1 MPTFV
6 NPTIS
11 YNIQSFEN
19 NKWNLIFR
27 TDFTDKCEI
36 ERLLEDC
43 YKFDPTGKYQI
54 VEHWR

>member
-1 MPTFV
+1 MFDNVTV
-6 NPTIS
+6 T
-11 YNIQSFEN
+11 YNIQAFEN

-27 TDFTDKCEI
+27 TDFTDKREI

>member
-1 MPTFV
+1 MTMFDTV
-6 NPTIS
+6 TVT

-19 NKWNLIFR
+19 NKWKLIFR
-27 TDFTDKCEI
+27 TDFSDKCEI

-43 YKFDPTGKYQI
+43 YKFHPTGIYQI